1 MAFTQVNLDAVE
13 AAISSGELKVMFDGR
28 EVWYRSVADLL
39 RARDTI
45 KASLQSAGTLP
56 AATRT
61 SYASRSRT

>member
-1 MAFTQVNLDAVE
+1 MSFTQTNLDAVE
-13 AAISSGELKVMFDGR
+13 SAISSGELKVMFDGR
-28 EVWYRSVADLL
+28 EVWYRSIADLI

-56 AATRT
+56 AATRA